1 MRGLTLCLA
10 ATLTVLGTNAIDVGI
25 EMFKEILN
33 FPLRTNPFFAKIIS
47 LGDDF
52 NAEGIIDG
60 EIDSSGYVCQTL
72 GNIKCEDEHQPL
84 CSGLGVIDCTDECA
98 GTEDEFKKFQ
108 EVMED
113 PDFAEKYPELDKIR
127 KAGGKKKKAV
137 VVAAEESSAEPEP
150 EPESTPK
157 TKDDVRTK
165 FFKEVGKCTGF
176 SDAIKAMINLA
187 SGTGGGFGGDTDD
200 PNSITYVDPSALSD
214 IATVEYDYSDYYE
227 DEEEIKGEEETR
239 KKRRNA
245 EKDYRE
251 QETNDEI
258 RPQKSKLRYEK
269 EKYYKSVNNA
279 KSEDVTK
286 EATEDQKIN
295 MNMIRS
301 VDEEMEDMEM
311 AGKNTNESADP
322 SVSSD
327 VSAVRMRR
335 EVRALRRLFHIQTR
349 TKREVERNKSL
360 AEEEVEVVENPCVI
374 RNMTCV
380 KYPSKTHCKGIAVG
394 RCGSRT
400 DLLAKL
406 FTPHVVMV
414 TVVSL
419 LVIIA
424 VTVGLSYYCYRLKA
438 ENRVEPNE
446 VGPAGAGGEQ
456 KNGDVKHG
464 TNGTDSVSPD
474 PSA

>member
-1 MRGLTLCLA
+1 
-10 ATLTVLGTNAIDVGI
+10 
-25 EMFKEILN
+25 
-33 FPLRTNPFFAKIIS
+33 
-47 LGDDF
+47 
-52 NAEGIIDG
+52 
-60 EIDSSGYVCQTL
+60 
-72 GNIKCEDEHQPL
+72 
-84 CSGLGVIDCTDECA
+84 
-98 GTEDEFKKFQ
+98 
-108 EVMED
+108 
-113 PDFAEKYPELDKIR
+113 
-127 KAGGKKKKAV
+127 
-137 VVAAEESSAEPEP
+137 
-150 EPESTPK
+150 
-157 TKDDVRTK
+157 
-165 FFKEVGKCTGF
+165 
-176 SDAIKAMINLA
+176 MINLA

-394 RCGSRT
+394 RCGSRKHLET
-400 DLLAKL
+400 APK
-406 FTPHVVMV
+406 H
-414 TVVSL
+414 
-419 LVIIA
+419 IIQ
-424 VTVGLSYYCYRLKA
+424 G
-438 ENRVEPNE
+438 
-446 VGPAGAGGEQ
+446 
-456 KNGDVKHG
+456 KHLESCG
-464 TNGTDSVSPD
+464 SF
-474 PSA
+474 